1 MIKKGIE
8 VDDMMRKIEV
18 DDMITREI
26 EVEDMIKKEKGV
38 VDMTKRG
45 IEAENIT
52 TRGIE
57 VVGTKK
63 KEKDDINERV
73 RNRGVKDTQEE
84 VGIMKGR
91 QSW

>member
-8 VDDMMRKIEV
+8 VDDMMRK
-18 DDMITREI
+18 I